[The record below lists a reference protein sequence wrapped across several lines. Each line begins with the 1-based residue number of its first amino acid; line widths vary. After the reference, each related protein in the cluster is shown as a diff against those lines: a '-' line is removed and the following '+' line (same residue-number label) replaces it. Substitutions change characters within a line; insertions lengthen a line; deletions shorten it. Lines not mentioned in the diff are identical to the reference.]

1 MRAAH
6 LENLLAFARRL
17 LRAATFAD
25 LVSIVREEVRES
37 VGYDRAWFYVA
48 EQEDALELRLID
60 ASGDVANL
68 IWDVAPVLKVRGDPF
83 LEEFI
88 TSDRPVVVEDARTDP
103 RTDKAI
109 VEKLQNRTIIGIP
122 LRLIDKPLGVFAVGT
137 FGDEGP
143 RPPDAAQ
150 LEYLVG
156 MGTQIAVAASRI
168 RFVEETARAE
178 KVRVDL
184 ERRLLQAQRLES
196 LGMLAGGV
204 AHDFN
209 NLLTV
214 IATNAGLLTE
224 ELEDSPLLEE
234 VGAIERAAKRA
245 AELTHKLLAMSRAQ
259 PLSVQPLDMGRQLH
273 DLLKMMRRI
282 LPETIEIDLIQAKG
296 LPIVEG
302 DAGQLDQ
309 VFMNLLINARDAM
322 AGGGRLTIESEQVL
336 FNSRDMQTHP
346 WAKRGRYVQMT
357 ITDTGIGMPPD
368 VIERIFEPFFTTKG
382 TRAGTGF
389 GLAVA
394 YGIVRQHGGM
404 LQCESEVGSG
414 TSFKIYLPASEKRA
428 EQMVTKSA
436 RRRPSHGTERVLVAE
451 DDEHV
456 RKAAVG
462 ILKRAGYLVRAVDNG
477 EAACRLVAQ
486 EEFDL
491 VLLDVIMPGPQC
503 EEVVVRLRQL
513 RPQIPIVLS
522 SGYTAGASIA
532 PIIRVIGQR
541 LLRKPYDPD
550 QLLGAVREA
559 LQAPAPLPAEGAPV
573 RKDKRTDLS

>member
-1 MRAAH
+1 MSTAH
-6 LENLLAFARRL
+6 LEDLLAFARRL

-37 VGYDRAWFYVA
+37 VGYNRAWFYVA
-48 EQEDALELRLID
+48 EREDAQELRLIGF
-60 ASGDVANL
+60 SGDVADL
-68 IWDVAPVLKVRGDPF
+68 VWDVAPVLKVQGDPF

-122 LRLIDKPLGVFAVGT
+122 LRFIDKPLGVFAVGT
-137 FGDEGP
+137 FGDDGP
-143 RPPDAAQ
+143 RPPNAAQ

-168 RFVEETARAE
+168 RFVEAAAHAE
-178 KVRVDL
+178 KVRRDL
-184 ERRLLQAQRLES
+184 ERRLAQAQRLES
-196 LGMLAGGV
+196 MGMLAGGV

-224 ELEDSPLLEE
+224 EMKDSPLLEE
-234 VGAIERAAKRA
+234 VAAIEAAAKRA
-245 AELTHKLLAMSRAQ
+245 TELTRKLLAMSRAQ
-259 PLSVQPLDMGRQLH
+259 PLTVQPLDMHQQLG

-282 LPETIEIDLIQAKG
+282 LPETIEIDLIEAKG
-296 LPIVEG
+296 LPVVEG

-309 VFMNLLINARDAM
+309 VFMNIFINARDAM
-322 AGGGRLTIESEQVL
+322 AEGGRLTIETEQVL
-336 FNSRDMQTHP
+336 INDHYTETHP
-346 WAKRGRYVQMT
+346 WAKRGRYVLVT

-382 TRAGTGF
+382 NRAGTGF

-404 LQCESEVGSG
+404 LHCYSEVGSG
-414 TSFKIYLPASEKRA
+414 TSFKIYLPASETRA
-428 EQMVTKSA
+428 EEVGMKIVRQ
-436 RRRPSHGTERVLVAE
+436 PSRGTERVLLAE

-456 RKAAVG
+456 RKAGVR
-462 ILKRAGYLVRAVDNG
+462 ILERAGYLVRAVENG

-491 VLLDVIMPGPQC
+491 VLLDVIMPGPPCQ
-503 EEVVVRLRQL
+503 EVVDRLRRM
-513 RPQIPIVLS
+513 RPQIPILLS

-532 PIIRVIGQR
+532 PLIQVTGHR

-550 QLLGAVREA
+550 QMLRAVREA
-559 LQAPAPLPAEGAPV
+559 LEAPARPSAEHPSE
-573 RKDKRTDLS
+573 DKPTGQS